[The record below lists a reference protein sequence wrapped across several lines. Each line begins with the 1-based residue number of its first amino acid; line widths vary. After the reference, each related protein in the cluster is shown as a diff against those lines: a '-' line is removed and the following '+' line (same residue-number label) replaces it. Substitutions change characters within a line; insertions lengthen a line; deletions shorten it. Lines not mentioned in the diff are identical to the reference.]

1 MTVIYARTS
10 LPHRCGCGRKNM
22 KNMLRVKPKYINC
35 GAPCG
40 VVLVKNRP
48 ISPIADLTPDIYLQ
62 LSTQHM
68 MFIPRGETKI
78 LGIKTNDDWILI

>member
-10 LPHRCGCGRKNM
+10 LPHRCGCSRKSM

-40 VVLVKNRP
+40 VVLIKNRP
-48 ISPIADLTPDIYLQ
+48 MSPIADLIPDPTLK
-62 LSTQHM
+62 LSTNKM
-68 MFIPRGETKI
+68 VFIPKGETKI
-78 LGIKTNDDWILI
+78 LGIQSNSSWIIV